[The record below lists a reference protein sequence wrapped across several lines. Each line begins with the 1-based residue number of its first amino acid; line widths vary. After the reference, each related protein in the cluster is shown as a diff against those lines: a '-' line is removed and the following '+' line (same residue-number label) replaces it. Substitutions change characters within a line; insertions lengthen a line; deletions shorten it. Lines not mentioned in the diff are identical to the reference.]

1 MKDNTSQETV
11 IDLSQIIK
19 ALKDDLAKIIAWAVA
34 GLLVAIVVVTFFI
47 TPKYSATID
56 LLVNQKADNTA
67 TQYTAQQADLQ
78 AINTYQDVL
87 KKSVILTPVLKQVRK
102 TDNYKGNLGSLQSS
116 VTVSNTTNS
125 QVVSVTVEDTNA
137 YTAAD
142 IANTIGDVFTEKI
155 KKMMKVDNV
164 TIVTKAKANTNAT
177 FPNKKLF
184 AAVGLVIGAL
194 IGMAIAVIKE
204 LTNTTVKD
212 SDFLTDDLELVNL
225 GTVYHMDSERNLFN
239 VSSIKG
245 SEYTSS
251 NRRV

>member
-102 TDNYKGNLGSLQSS
+102 TDNYKENLERLQS
-116 VTVSNTTNS
+116 
-125 QVVSVTVEDTNA
+125 
-137 YTAAD
+137 
-142 IANTIGDVFTEKI
+142 
-155 KKMMKVDNV
+155 
-164 TIVTKAKANTNAT
+164 
-177 FPNKKLF
+177 
-184 AAVGLVIGAL
+184 
-194 IGMAIAVIKE
+194 
-204 LTNTTVKD
+204 
-212 SDFLTDDLELVNL
+212 
-225 GTVYHMDSERNLFN
+225 
-239 VSSIKG
+239 
-245 SEYTSS
+245 
-251 NRRV
+251 